1 MLTACFW
8 GFACI
13 YGEAMGKM
21 HPFLLL
27 KMLLSFALVSLRYV
41 QSLSVVVVMIG
52 KLDFE

>member
-1 MLTACFW
+1 MAGLRKR
-8 GFACI
+8 I
-13 YGEAMGKM
+13 

-41 QSLSVVVVMIG
+41 QSVSVVVVTIS